1 MTYVYMKAL
10 ESAPERYDKGIRWL
24 GWLKLDGIRNRIAD
38 IIEAEAENV
47 LEIGA
52 GTGTQALLLAKRG
65 LEVTGLDH
73 SSGMLAIA
81 QGKMESLE
89 KEEGGTE
96 IGSRVT
102 LLHKAAVEL
111 DEFSHDSFDAVTS
124 TLVFSE
130 LDPSEQQ
137 YVLFYAFQI
146 LKPGGIIVLADE
158 VIPSRLSK
166 RLAHSLISA
175 PLKLIT
181 YLATQTST
189 KAVRDLDNII
199 EEAGFE
205 IESIENYQLDSFQLI
220 IARKPK
226 DSDTERE
233 LIPSIKSEPIK
244 PPSGGFLS
252 TFWETAARM
261 IGHSTQIGLIPVGEP
276 TPDSPVLCTCN
287 FDLTVRR
294 LYRLLKTSKINS
306 WILVAPTDG
315 INVWCA
321 SCGKNFNAG
330 SVITAIKISSLE
342 KYVNHRRIILPQL
355 GASGIDPKKVSRIT
369 GWRCIW
375 GPVHMED
382 IPSFLSDFPKSV
394 RNKTEK
400 QRKVRFG
407 FANRLEMASALFFPI
422 LLLLMPPLSL
432 ILLFLNQDVWII
444 PILFTMLSQTYGLF
458 LFWPLIPSKSGTSK
472 TVIWSVVII
481 ILISLVSWYTT
492 DILELPYPSGPS
504 FQDFLAFLNY
514 WPVLVFALILMA
526 ILIYDADG
534 MTPTLRSSLAAR
546 GWNKGNTEIQE
557 RWGSSYSLLPYGEI
571 SIILDSCNGCGVCV
585 DVCPMLIPSVN
596 EESRKVQL
604 RTPEICVNCRAC
616 VNRCPEN
623 ALFLKPETEA
633 AKQALLKLQM
643 K

>member
-1 MTYVYMKAL
+1 MKAL

-24 GWLKLDGIRNRIAD
+24 GWLKLDSIRNHIAD

-81 QGKMESLE
+81 QGKMDSLE
-89 KEEGGTE
+89 KEEGETE

-111 DEFSHDSFDAVTS
+111 DEFPHDSFDAVTS
-124 TLVFSE
+124 TLVLSE
-130 LDPSEQQ
+130 LDPSEQR
-137 YVLFYAFQI
+137 YVLSHAFQI
-146 LKPGGIIVLADE
+146 IKPGGILVLADE
-158 VIPSRLSK
+158 VIPRRAST

-181 YLATQTST
+181 YVVTQTST
-189 KAVRDLDNII
+189 KAVRDLDSII

-205 IESIENYQLDSFQLI
+205 IESIDNYQLDSFQLI

-226 DSDTERE
+226 DSDTGGEP
-233 LIPSIKSEPIK
+233 IPSIKFKPIK
-244 PPSGGFLS
+244 PPSGGLLS

-287 FDLTVRR
+287 FHLTVRR
-294 LYRLLKTSKINS
+294 LYKLLKTSKINS

-355 GASGIDPKKVSRIT
+355 GASGIDPKKVSQIT
-369 GWRCIW
+369 GWHCIW

-407 FANRLEMASALFFPI
+407 IVNRLEMASALFFPI
-422 LLLLMPPLSL
+422 LLLLMLPLSL
-432 ILLFLNQDVWII
+432 ILLFLNQEVWII
-444 PILFTMLSQTYGLF
+444 PILFTMLSQIYGLF
-458 LFWPLIPSKSGTSK
+458 LFWPLIPSRLGTSK
-472 TVIWSVVII
+472 TAIWSLVII
-481 ILISLVSWYTT
+481 ALISLGSWYTT
-492 DILELPYPSGPS
+492 DILEFPYPNEPS
-504 FQDFLAFLNY
+504 FQDFLAILNY

-546 GWNKGNTEIQE
+546 SWNKGNTEIQE

-571 SIILDSCNGCGVCV
+571 SAILDSCNGCGVCV

-604 RTPEICVNCRAC
+604 RTPERCVNCRAC

-633 AKQALLKLQM
+633 AKQALLKLQL